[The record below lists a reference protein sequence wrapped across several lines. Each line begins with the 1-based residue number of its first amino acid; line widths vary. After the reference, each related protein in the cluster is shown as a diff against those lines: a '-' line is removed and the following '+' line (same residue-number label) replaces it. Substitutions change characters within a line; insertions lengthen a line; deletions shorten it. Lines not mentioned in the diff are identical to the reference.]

1 MERWWGNANVK
12 LVTVDFETYYDAV
25 YTLKKQG
32 KGSMSTSEYV
42 RDKRFEAICA
52 SIKVDSGKAKVSWGH
67 AAIAKALARIDWREA
82 ELLAHHAHFEGLIL
96 SHHFGITPAR
106 YRDTLSM
113 ARAVFPKTE
122 RNDLGTLTERLGV
135 QNKLLMPEFKG
146 KRLVDFDKH
155 LKAKVGEYVNGDVE
169 SCYQA
174 YGKML
179 PNFPAS
185 ELELI
190 NITVRMFAEPVL
202 KLNMKLAKVELK
214 REQDEQAAAIS
225 GSGALALLT
234 SAGITPKPKKKGDVV
249 TDKEV
254 LSSNKLFPEA
264 LRLAGIEPPMKV
276 SKTTGRPTY
285 ALAKAD
291 EDFTDLISHP
301 NPKVSDL
308 VKGRLAAKS
317 TIGETRAA
325 RLIRSGSGGKK
336 LPVYLNYF
344 GAHTGRWSG
353 GDKLN
358 YQNLKKK
365 GDIRRAILAPAGHK
379 LVVIDSAQIEARVVA
394 WLAGEQ
400 WLLEAFRNKRDVYS
414 EFATVAYGRVVTKA
428 DKTER
433 FVGKTCVLG
442 LGFQMGAPKL
452 QKGLVTLSIQ
462 QGLEPVRLELPECY
476 KLVNAYRSKNK
487 NIVALWEYLQNE
499 VISDL
504 AFAPEG
510 ESRNYKSISWG
521 REYIGLPNGLV
532 LHYPEARARL
542 VKSNAGGLG
551 RATERVEDASYRTI
565 EGRTKMYGG
574 YLTENVVQAL
584 ARIIVAEQMLKIGE
598 KYRIV
603 MMTHDE
609 IVFMV
614 PSKEADE
621 ALKWGL
627 EVMHTP
633 PKWAPDLP
641 VAAEG
646 EYDDFYSK

>member
-1 MERWWGNANVK
+1 MKIA
-12 LVTVDFETYYDAV
+12 TIDFETYHDAD
-25 YTLKKQG
+25 YTLKKI
-32 KGSMSTSEYV
+32 STSEYI

-52 SIKVDSGKAKVSWGH
+52 AIKLGDKSTKVYWGKP
-67 AAIAKALARIDWREA
+67 AIAKALAKIRWDQT

-96 SHHFGITPAR
+96 SHHFGIVPVA

-113 ARAVFPKTE
+113 ARAVYPKTE
-122 RNDLGTLTERLGV
+122 KNDLGTLTERLGV
-135 QNKLLMPEFKG
+135 KHKLLMPDFKG
-146 KRLVDFDKH
+146 KHLSDFDKS
-155 LKAKVGEYVNGDVE
+155 LKEATGLYVAGDVD
-169 SCYQA
+169 SCAQA
-174 YGKML
+174 YIKMVEK
-179 PNFPAS
+179 FPVA
-185 ELELI
+185 ELKLI
-190 NITVRMFAEPVL
+190 DITVRMFAAPVL
-202 KLNMKLAKVELK
+202 KLDMKLAKIELK

-234 SAGITPKPKKKGDVV
+234 TAGIVVKPKKKGDIV

-276 SKTTGRPTY
+276 SKTTGEPTY

-291 EDFTDLISHP
+291 EEFTDLITHP
-301 NPKVSDL
+301 NQKIAGL
-308 VKGRLAAKS
+308 VRGRLAAKS

-325 RLIRSGSGGKK
+325 RLIRSGSGRKA

-365 GDIRRAILAPAGHK
+365 GDIRKAILAPKGQR

-400 WLLEAFRNKRDVYS
+400 WLLDAFRNKRDVYS

-452 QKGLVTLSIQ
+452 QKGLITLSIA
-462 QGLEPVRLELPECY
+462 QGLDPVRLELPECY
-476 KLVNAYRSKNK
+476 KLVNAYRAKNK
-487 NIVALWEYLQNE
+487 NIVGLWEFLQNE

-504 AFAPEG
+504 AFGEEG
-510 ESRNYKSISWG
+510 KSRNYKSITWG
-521 REYIGLPNGLV
+521 KEYIGLPNGLV
-532 LHYPEARARL
+532 LHYPDARARL

-551 RATERVEDASYRTI
+551 RSTERVEDASYRTI

-584 ARIIVAEQMLKIGE
+584 ARIIVAEQMLKIAE

-609 IVFMV
+609 VVFMV
-614 PSKEADE
+614 PSKVADE
-621 ALKWGL
+621 ALKFGL
-627 EVMHTP
+627 DIMHTP
-633 PKWAPDLP
+633 PVWAPDLP

-646 EYDDFYSK
+646 THDVFYSK